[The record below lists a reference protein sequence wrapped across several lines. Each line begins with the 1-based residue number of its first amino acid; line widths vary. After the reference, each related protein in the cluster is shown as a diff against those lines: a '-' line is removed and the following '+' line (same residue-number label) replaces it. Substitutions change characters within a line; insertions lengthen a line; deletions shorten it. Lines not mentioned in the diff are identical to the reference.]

1 MLGKLCGFYDHAPDS
16 FFFQTVTNNQFN
28 ARQDFLKMLK
38 KKKKKNRDKNKAES
52 SMSNKIKYCL

>member
-16 FFFQTVTNNQFN
+16 FFFFQTVTNNQFN

-38 KKKKKNRDKNKAES
+38 KKKRIGI
-52 SMSNKIKYCL
+52 KIKQKVA

>member
-16 FFFQTVTNNQFN
+16 CFFFQTVTNNQFN
-28 ARQDFLKMLK
+28 ASQDFLKML
-38 KKKKKNRDKNKAES
+38 KKKNRDKNKAES